1 MSRFLQSMEQSSR
14 ARLQAARSKRPLAV
28 VVEQAMANPAPRGL
42 GDFGEVFDLVAEI
55 KPRSPAEGEL
65 GTADLVERA
74 VAYQDGGAKMLS
86 VLTEPDAFGGSLD
99 LLQAVSVGAGL
110 PVLRKD
116 FLVDPYQ
123 VYEGRAAGADGV
135 LVIARLLSDEG
146 IQLMLDAVDRTGMF
160 ALVEAFDSY
169 DLDRVTAIAEA
180 RTGLLV
186 GVNCRDLETLRVE
199 RSIHEQL
206 ATGLPTGL
214 LAVAESGIVD
224 PADIRRV
231 AALGYRGALVGSA
244 LMRSNEPAAL
254 VAAMLATGR
263 DTADMAA
270 S

>member
-14 ARLQAARSKRPLAV
+14 ARLQAARVRRPLAV
-28 VVEQAMANPAPRGL
+28 VVEQATEAPSPRGL
-42 GDFGEVFDLVAEI
+42 GDFGEVFDLIAEI

-74 VAYQDGGAKMLS
+74 AAYQHGGAKMLS

-99 LLQAVSVGAGL
+99 LLQAVSMGAAL

-123 VYEGRAAGADGV
+123 VYEARAAGADGV
-135 LVIARLLSDEG
+135 LIIARLLSDEE
-146 IQLMLDAVDRTGMF
+146 IQPMLDAVDQTGMF
-160 ALVEAFDSY
+160 ALVEVFDSH

-199 RSIHEQL
+199 APIHDQL
-206 ATGLPTGL
+206 AAGLPTGL
-214 LAVAESGIVD
+214 LAVAESGILD

-231 AALGYRGALVGSA
+231 VALGYRGALVGSA
-244 LMRSNEPAAL
+244 LMRANDPAGLA
-254 VAAMLATGR
+254 AAMLATGR
-263 DTADMAA
+263 DAAEMAA